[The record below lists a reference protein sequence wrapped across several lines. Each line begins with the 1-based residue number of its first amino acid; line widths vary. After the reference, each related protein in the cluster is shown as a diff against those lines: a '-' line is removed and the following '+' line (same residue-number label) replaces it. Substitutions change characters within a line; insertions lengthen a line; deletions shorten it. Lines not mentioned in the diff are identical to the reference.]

1 MSKSKKM
8 SKVLSVVKKCNTV
21 FVIGIVA
28 FWMVAL
34 VANNYA
40 NSQTLNR
47 TELDKNIRVYE
58 DDIRLLSARVS
69 QLQKTDRIDHESK
82 KLDLVR
88 VQTQDIFYLDTPDD
102 KVALK

>member
-21 FVIGIVA
+21 FVISIVA

-34 VANNYA
+34 VANNYS

-47 TELDKNIRVYE
+47 TQLDKDIRVYE

-69 QLQKTDRIDHESK
+69 ELKTTERIENESK

-88 VQTQDIFYLDTPDD
+88 VQTQDIFYLDTTDD

>member
-1 MSKSKKM
+1 MSKKRFS
-8 SKVLSVVKKCNTV
+8 SILSTVKKCNTF
-21 FVIGIVA
+21 FVIGIIA
-28 FWMVAL
+28 FWMVTL

-47 TELDKNIRVYE
+47 TQLNKDIKVYE
-58 DDIRLLSARVS
+58 DDIRLLNAKVS
-69 QLQKTDRIDHESK
+69 ELQTTERIENESK

-88 VQTQDIFYLDTPDD
+88 VQTQDIFYLDATDD